1 MALEIFLIF
10 ILLIINGLFSMSEIA
25 VVSARRA
32 RLQNRAAEGDLG
44 AQTAIE
50 LANQP
55 DKFLATVQ
63 IGITLVGVLSGAFG
77 GAAISARLVP
87 YVQQISF
94 LAPYAETLS
103 FAFVVLIITYFSLVI
118 GELVPK
124 SIALNAPEKVAS
136 IFSRPMRLIS
146 KITSPVVWLLSASTN
161 LLLKIFRLGES
172 NDAAVTEDEIR
183 AMIAQGTQVGVFE
196 ESEQDLLES
205 IINLDDK
212 RISGL
217 MTTRLEIAWVDINDS
232 IEEIKRELDEH
243 NYSRLIVCDG
253 DLDNVRGYV
262 KAKDLLNLILSGQEL
277 NLEAVLKQPVFA
289 PTTNTALELLETFKT
304 SHTHLA
310 IIIDEFGATQ
320 GLITVNDI
328 LEEIVGDFSFG
339 GTIEQP
345 AFKRDDGS
353 WLLDGRLT
361 IVDFTMIL
369 GLKEL
374 PLEERSMYQTLAGF
388 MIKRLEKL
396 PQVGDKFEW
405 DGYIFEVI
413 DMDGKRIDEVL
424 ATPIDKGKTPETSKT

>member
-1 MALEIFLIF
+1 MILEIFLIF
-10 ILLIINGLFSMSEIA
+10 VLLIINGLFSMSEIA

-44 AQTAIE
+44 SQTALE
-50 LANQP
+50 LADQP

-77 GAAISARLVP
+77 GAALAARLVP
-87 YVQQISF
+87 YVAQVSF
-94 LAPYAETLS
+94 LAAYAETLS

-161 LLLKIFRLGES
+161 LILKIFRLGES
-172 NDAAVTEDEIR
+172 NDSAVTEDEIR

-205 IINLDDK
+205 IIKLDDK
-212 RISGL
+212 QISAL
-217 MTTRLEIAWVDINDS
+217 MTTRLNIAWVDINDS
-232 IEEIKRELDEH
+232 IKEITHELNEH
-243 NYSRLIVCDG
+243 NYSRLIVCEG

-262 KAKDLLNLILSGQEL
+262 KAKDLLNLVLSGEEL
-277 NLEAVLKQPVFA
+277 NLKAVLKQTVFA

-339 GTIEQP
+339 GTVEQE
-345 AFKRDDGS
+345 AFKREDGS
-353 WLLDGRLT
+353 WLLEGRLT
-361 IVDFTMIL
+361 NVDFTGIL

-374 PLEERSMYQTLAGF
+374 PLEEKSMYQTLAGF

-396 PQVGDKFEW
+396 PQIGDKFEW
-405 DGYIFEVI
+405 DGYFFEVI

-424 ATPIDKGKTPETSKT
+424 ATPVNKTEE

>member
-1 MALEIFLIF
+1 MAFEIFLIF
-10 ILLIINGLFSMSEIA
+10 VLLIINGLFSMSEIA

-44 AQTAIE
+44 SQTAIE
-50 LANQP
+50 LADQP

-87 YVQQISF
+87 YVEKISF
-94 LAPYAETLS
+94 LAPYAETFS

-136 IFSRPMRLIS
+136 IFSRPMRFIS
-146 KITSPVVWLLSASTN
+146 KVTSPVVWLLSASTN
-161 LLLKIFRLGES
+161 LLLKILRLGES
-172 NDAAVTEDEIR
+172 NDSAVTEDEIR

-232 IEEIKRELDEH
+232 IEEIKGELNEH

-339 GTIEQP
+339 GTVEET
-345 AFKRDDGS
+345 AFQREDGS

-361 IVDFTMIL
+361 SIDFTSL
-369 GLKEL
+369 LELKEL
-374 PLEERSMYQTLAGF
+374 PLEEKSMYQTLAGF

-396 PQVGDKFEW
+396 PKKGDKFEW
-405 DGYIFEVI
+405 DGYIFEVM

-424 ATPIDKGKTPETSKT
+424 ATPINAVENSKAE

>member
-1 MALEIFLIF
+1 
-10 ILLIINGLFSMSEIA
+10 
-25 VVSARRA
+25 
-32 RLQNRAAEGDLG
+32 
-44 AQTAIE
+44 
-50 LANQP
+50 
-55 DKFLATVQ
+55 
-63 IGITLVGVLSGAFG
+63 
-77 GAAISARLVP
+77 
-87 YVQQISF
+87 
-94 LAPYAETLS
+94 
-103 FAFVVLIITYFSLVI
+103 
-118 GELVPK
+118 
-124 SIALNAPEKVAS
+124 
-136 IFSRPMRLIS
+136 MRLIS
-146 KITSPVVWLLSASTN
+146 KLTSPVVWLLSASTN
-161 LLLKIFRLGES
+161 LLLKILRLGES
-172 NDAAVTEDEIR
+172 NDSAVTEDEIR

-232 IEEIKRELDEH
+232 LEEIKRELDEH
-243 NYSRLIVCDG
+243 NYSRLIVCEG

-262 KAKDLLNLILSGQEL
+262 KAKDLLSLILSGQEL

-289 PTTNTALELLETFKT
+289 PTTNSALELLETFKT

-310 IIIDEFGATQ
+310 IIVDEFGATQ

-339 GTIEQP
+339 GTIEET

-361 IVDFTMIL
+361 NIDFVGIL

-374 PLEERSMYQTLAGF
+374 PLEEKSMYQTLAGF
-388 MIKRLEKL
+388 VIKRLEKM
-396 PQVGDKFEW
+396 PRTGDKFEW
-405 DGYIFEVI
+405 DDYIFEVI

-424 ATPIDKGKTPETSKT
+424 ATPVKKDE

>member
-10 ILLIINGLFSMSEIA
+10 VLLVINGLFSMSEIA

-32 RLQNRAAEGDLG
+32 RLQNRAAAGDLG
-44 AQTAIE
+44 SQTALE
-50 LANQP
+50 LADQP

-77 GAAISARLVP
+77 GAAIAARLVP
-87 YVQQISF
+87 YIEQISF
-94 LAPYAETLS
+94 LAPYAQTVS

-161 LLLKIFRLGES
+161 LILKIFRLSES
-172 NDAAVTEDEIR
+172 NDSAVTEDEIR

-205 IINLDDK
+205 IIKLDDK
-212 RISGL
+212 SVSAL
-217 MTTRLEIAWVDINDS
+217 MTPRLEIAWVDINDS
-232 IEEIKRELDEH
+232 IEEITRELDEH
-243 NYSRLIVCDG
+243 SYSRLIVCEG
-253 DLDNVRGYV
+253 GLDNIRGYV
-262 KAKDLLNLILSGQEL
+262 KAKDLLSLILSGQEL
-277 NLEAVLKQPVFA
+277 NLESVLKQPVFA

-310 IIIDEFGATQ
+310 IIIDEFGANQ

-328 LEEIVGDFSFG
+328 LEEIVGDFSLG
-339 GTIEQP
+339 EAVEES

-361 IVDFTMIL
+361 NVDFTSIL
-369 GLKEL
+369 GLNEL
-374 PLEERSMYQTLAGF
+374 PLEEKSMYQTLAGF
-388 MIKRLEKL
+388 MIKRLEKM
-396 PQVGDKFEW
+396 PRTGDKFEW
-405 DGYIFEVI
+405 DGYIFEVV

-424 ATPIDKGKTPETSKT
+424 ATPIDKKT

>member
-10 ILLIINGLFSMSEIA
+10 ILLVINGLFSMSEIA
-25 VVSARRA
+25 VVSARRV

-44 AQTAIE
+44 SKTAIE
-50 LANQP
+50 LADQP

-77 GAAISARLVP
+77 GAALAARLVP
-87 YVQQISF
+87 YVEQISF
-94 LAPYAETLS
+94 LAPYAETFS

-124 SIALNAPEKVAS
+124 SIALSAPEKVAS

-146 KITSPVVWLLSASTN
+146 KVTSPVVWLLSASTN
-161 LLLKIFRLGES
+161 LILKILRLGES

-205 IINLDDK
+205 IIKLDDK

-232 IEEIKRELDEH
+232 IEEITRELNEH

-262 KAKDLLNLILSGQEL
+262 KAKDLLNLVLSGQEL
-277 NLEAVLKQPVFA
+277 NLEAVLKQTVFA

-310 IIIDEFGATQ
+310 IIVDEFGATQ

-339 GTIEQP
+339 GTVEQE

-361 IVDFTMIL
+361 SVDFTGIL

-374 PLEERSMYQTLAGF
+374 PVEEKSMYQTLAGF

-396 PQVGDKFEW
+396 PQIGDKFEW

-424 ATPIDKGKTPETSKT
+424 ATPINNGE